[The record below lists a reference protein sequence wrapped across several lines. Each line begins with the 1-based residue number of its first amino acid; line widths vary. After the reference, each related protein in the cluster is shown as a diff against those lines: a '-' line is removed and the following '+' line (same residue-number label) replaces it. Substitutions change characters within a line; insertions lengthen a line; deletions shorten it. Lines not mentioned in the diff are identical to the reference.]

1 MPSTSP
7 TQVVVVD
14 TNVLM
19 HFERLDHRGWA
30 TPFPGPCRF
39 VVPPTVIS
47 ELDRHKRSTTQ
58 RLQRRARAILPW
70 LIEHD
75 GKPLRD
81 GCELVLRATE
91 PHRVLEQHP
100 HLDRSHPDDRIV
112 ATAIELRTELPDAK
126 VVVLSNDA
134 TLCLKA
140 RHHGLATVEPPEAI
154 ELPQTK
160 TQEEQERDTAVHRLQ
175 ELENRFPKLSL
186 SIAAGTRQFS
196 IGPKDE
202 DDFEKRI
209 QDALE
214 QKSVELGPM
223 CTEDYL
229 DRYEDFLRASRDH
242 VNLASLCFRL
252 DLDVQNTGTS
262 HADDVLV
269 EIRWRSPPVFLDAI
283 PDPPSPPPRPRQLL
297 DFSRLQPTFPDIS
310 SFHRQD
316 PTVPSGPH
324 GQAGS
329 TSVTYRIPR
338 VVHGTTAQLEP
349 LLLRFSSLDTAKGF
363 SLEWTIHAAHQPEP
377 ASGQLHL
384 QMSTDRGLDDLL
396 RFLGIDVGEPEHD
409 TPAD

>member
-1 MPSTSP
+1 M
-7 TQVVVVD
+7 
-14 TNVLM
+14 
-19 HFERLDHRGWA
+19 
-30 TPFPGPCRF
+30 
-39 VVPPTVIS
+39 
-47 ELDRHKRSTTQ
+47 
-58 RLQRRARAILPW
+58 
-70 LIEHD
+70 
-75 GKPLRD
+75 
-81 GCELVLRATE
+81 
-91 PHRVLEQHP
+91 
-100 HLDRSHPDDRIV
+100 
-112 ATAIELRTELPDAK
+112 
-126 VVVLSNDA
+126 
-134 TLCLKA
+134 
-140 RHHGLATVEPPEAI
+140 
-154 ELPQTK
+154 
-160 TQEEQERDTAVHRLQ
+160 HRLQ

-202 DDFEKRI
+202 DDFEKRT

-214 QKSVELGPM
+214 QESVEIGPS

-252 DLDVQNTGTS
+252 DLDVQNSGTS

-283 PDPPSPPPRPRQLL
+283 PDPPSPPQRPRQLL

-310 SFHRQD
+310 SFHRRD

-324 GQAGS
+324 GKAGS

-349 LLLRFSSLDTAKGF
+349 LILRFSSLDTAKGF

-377 ASGQLHL
+377 AIGQLHL